1 MFLRIP
7 DLSICTRYICLG
19 RVIRR
24 SWWSMTLRLLL
35 LHGILWN
42 LEFVL
47 FVVVS
52 SIFCMWHVDERLG
65 LIKARYTGG
74 NEAHGEFLAFID
86 AHVFV
91 GPNWLTTPHRYL
103 MQNPNTTVNFIN
115 FSLEASVYL
124 PKRAWHGIGS
134 SATISADLRQFW
146 GGGSKTDNTSP
157 ITMGMFATSKFWWN
171 QGTMD
176 PLLRVWGGENVEIS
190 LR

>member
-1 MFLRIP
+1 M
-7 DLSICTRYICLG
+7 
-19 RVIRR
+19 
-24 SWWSMTLRLLL
+24 
-35 LHGILWN
+35 
-42 LEFVL
+42 
-47 FVVVS
+47 
-52 SIFCMWHVDERLG
+52 
-65 LIKARYTGG
+65 
-74 NEAHGEFLAFID
+74 
-86 AHVFV
+86 

-146 GGGSKTDNTSP
+146 GGGSKEDNTSP
-157 ITMGMFATSKFWWN
+157 ITMGMFATSKYWWN

-190 LR
+190 LRYDLISISIVEPGFVVVRSLVHAIQSWLMPSVLISHIECVLPLKVIV

>member
-1 MFLRIP
+1 M
-7 DLSICTRYICLG
+7 
-19 RVIRR
+19 
-24 SWWSMTLRLLL
+24 
-35 LHGILWN
+35 
-42 LEFVL
+42 
-47 FVVVS
+47 
-52 SIFCMWHVDERLG
+52 
-65 LIKARYTGG
+65 
-74 NEAHGEFLAFID
+74 
-86 AHVFV
+86 

-146 GGGSKTDNTSP
+146 GGGSKKDNTSP

-190 LR
+190 LRYGLVRVFICRTWLCGGQILVARDSFVAHAFRSHFPYRVVVFLLE